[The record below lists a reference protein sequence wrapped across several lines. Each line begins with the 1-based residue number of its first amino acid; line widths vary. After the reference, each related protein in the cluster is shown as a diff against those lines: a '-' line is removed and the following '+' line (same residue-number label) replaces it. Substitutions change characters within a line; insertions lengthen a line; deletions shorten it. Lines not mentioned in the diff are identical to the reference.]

1 MHCEISNN
9 EKCLQTEAFF
19 FFFYAECWRLARHL
33 AEAAQVRVQP
43 SSLFSSPLQQHSR
56 PGNGAQRPAACDYT
70 EVGVPALFS
79 PRPLLWFSCPV
90 VSDSLRPRGLQHA
103 RLPCPLLSLEA
114 CSNSCP
120 LRQWCH
126 PPSYPLSSPSPP
138 APLLNSL
145 KCASKSKVLVF

>member
-1 MHCEISNN
+1 MLTNRS
-9 EKCLQTEAFF
+9 LFF
-19 FFFYAECWRLARHL
+19 FFFTGHAEGWRGISRKLPKCGCSPPL
-33 AEAAQVRVQP
+33 
-43 SSLFSSPLQQHSR
+43 SSPVRSSGTAGL
-56 PGNGAQRPAACDYT
+56 GNGAQRPAVCDYT
-70 EVGVPALFS
+70 DVGVPALFS

-103 RLPCPLLSLEA
+103 RLPCLLLSLGA

-120 LRQWCH
+120 LRQACH